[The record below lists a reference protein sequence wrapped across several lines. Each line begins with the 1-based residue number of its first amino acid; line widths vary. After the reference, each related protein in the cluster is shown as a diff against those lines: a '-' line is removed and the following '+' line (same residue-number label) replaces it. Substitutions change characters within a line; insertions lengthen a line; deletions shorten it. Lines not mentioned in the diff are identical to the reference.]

1 MRTRRRGRRP
11 PLGRHGVWILA
22 ASLVTLAGAGWWLF
36 GGPEAPDV
44 GAPAARPAA
53 PAGTLATHAPAPAS
67 KRTEP
72 RIEAPPA
79 TRSGPRR
86 VALVIDDL
94 GRSLD
99 DLDRLRALGVPVTY
113 AVLPF
118 ETRTQAVL
126 ATLRAA
132 GAEILCHLPLEG
144 RPEANPGP
152 GAIRDEDSPRR
163 IARQA
168 RDAVRATTGA
178 VGVNNHMGS
187 RVTADPRAMRAILEV
202 VGEAGLFFLDS
213 RTTADTVA
221 YEEALAA
228 GIPTARRDVFL
239 DVERTPE
246 AVRAQ
251 FSELLATADRQGAA
265 IGIGH
270 PHAVTLDVLA
280 EEVPRAVA
288 AGYEFVPVSYLL
300 DREGTPAE

>member
-1 MRTRRRGRRP
+1 MRTRRRGRRSP
-11 PLGRHGVWILA
+11 FGRHGVWILA
-22 ASLVTLAGAGWWLF
+22 ASLVVLAGVGWWLF
-36 GGPEAPDV
+36 GGPQAPEV
-44 GAPAARPAA
+44 GASTARPALPSESPAARA
-53 PAGTLATHAPAPAS
+53 PTPSP
-67 KRTEP
+67 KRPEP
-72 RIEAPPA
+72 GSETPPT

-86 VALVIDDL
+86 VALVLDDL

-99 DLDRLRALGVPVTY
+99 DLERLHELGVPVTY

-118 ETRTQAVL
+118 ESRTQAVL
-126 ATLRAA
+126 ATLRAE

-152 GAIRDEDSPRR
+152 GAIRDEFSPRR
-163 IARQA
+163 IAR
-168 RDAVRATTGA
+168 RTREAVAATPGA

-187 RVTADPRAMRAILEV
+187 KVTADPQAMRAILEV
-202 VGEAGLFFLDS
+202 VGKAGLFFLDS
-213 RTTADTVA
+213 RTTAETVA

-251 FSELLATADRQGAA
+251 FAELLATADRKGAA

-270 PHAVTLDVLA
+270 PHEVTLEVLA
-280 EEVPRAVA
+280 EEIPRAVA

-300 DREGTPAE
+300 DREGAPAE